1 VKTGPKPDAVM
12 SPLPRRSARKHTAED
27 FRLFAKRYLVVPRGA
42 GAGKK
47 LAVRPWQLAMIS
59 GAYPN
64 DPNETPPSKFNVF
77 VLPRGNG
84 KSGIIAA
91 VALWHVF
98 SFGEGARV
106 LIVAQND
113 RSATRLLRT
122 AARMV
127 ELSPELSERAQVYK
141 DRIEYPATDSAI
153 VAVASEQT
161 AIEGEDVTLGV
172 VDEIGF
178 TSRDVY
184 EAVTYSMKRPGA
196 RLIAIGTPS
205 TPKWVDRSPLN
216 DLVLAARSGDETIN
230 LVEYG
235 APDDADITD
244 PEVWE
249 SANPALGDL
258 LDPDDVKAML
268 PPKTREAEFRRA
280 RLGQWV
286 QQSGESYMP
295 AKVWQ
300 ERGRDVKIPPGTPVV
315 LALDGSQRWDATV
328 LTMASVSPV
337 PHIEVAGWWH
347 GDGDPDYEVSHA
359 EVEERI
365 RELTATY
372 RVREL
377 TADPFLWQ
385 RTLQVLEDEGLNVTQ
400 FPQHGTRMPRALAE
414 FRAAALD
421 GKLTHGND
429 TRLNRHMLAAQ
440 LVEGG
445 HGLKLAKA
453 SKREHID
460 GAVSGIL
467 AYNRAFWLGSKRHQ
481 KKTRSFKK

>member
-1 VKTGPKPDAVM
+1 M
-12 SPLPRRSARKHTAED
+12 ED

-47 LAVRPWQLAMIS
+47 LAVRDWQQDMLE
-59 GAYPN
+59 GAFPN
-64 DPNETPPSKFNVF
+64 DAERKAAKFNVF

-84 KSGIIAA
+84 KSGLIAA
-91 VALWHVF
+91 VALWHLF
-98 SFGEGARV
+98 SFGEGARALV
-106 LIVAQND
+106 VAQND
-113 RSATRLLRT
+113 SSARRLLRT

-127 ELSPELSERAQVYK
+127 ELSPELAERVQVYK
-141 DRIEYPATDSAI
+141 DRIEYPATDS
-153 VAVASEQT
+153 VFLAVASEQT
-161 AIEGEDVTLGV
+161 AVEGEDLTLGI

-178 TSRDVY
+178 TTRDVY
-184 EAVTYSMKRPGA
+184 EAVVFSMKRPGA
-196 RLIAIGTPS
+196 TMIGIGTPS
-205 TPKWVDRSPLN
+205 TPRWVDKSPLN
-216 DLVLAARSGDETIN
+216 DLVKSARAGDDTIN

-235 APDDADITD
+235 APESWDINN
-244 PEVWE
+244 PAVWAE
-249 SANPALGDL
+249 ANPGLGDL

-268 PPKTREAEFRRA
+268 PPKTRESEFRRA

-286 QQSGESYMP
+286 QQTGESFMP
-295 AKVWQ
+295 AKTWT
-300 ERGRDVKIPPGTPVV
+300 ERARPGVKIPPGTPVV

-328 LTMASVSPV
+328 LTIASVSAV
-337 PHIEVAGWWH
+337 PHLEIGGWWH
-347 GDGDPDYEVSHA
+347 GEGNPDYEVSHA
-359 EVEERI
+359 EVEEKI
-365 RELTATY
+365 RELRETY

-377 TADPFLWQ
+377 TADPYLWQ

-421 GKLTHGND
+421 GKLTHADD
-429 TRLNRHMLAAQ
+429 TRLNKHMLAAQ

-453 SKREHID
+453 SKSEHID
-460 GAVSGIL
+460 AAVSAIL

-481 KKTRSFKK
+481 KKTRSYKK